1 MARCGIRGGRHADI
15 EDVYKCD
22 EIAVEWPF
30 TSNIISDPIV
40 DWSKPPIYDEEID
53 FHVKE
58 LLGFNFDLYVI
69 MPPKHKP
76 TQDVMENSKYLIYSK
91 YLIRWHGRIQ
101 YLKANSRSSSSRL
114 RRMMQEENP
123 RYYLLILVFYN
134 FIISYL
140 FILS

>member
-30 TSNIISDPIV
+30 TSNIIPNPIV

-53 FHVKE
+53 FHIKE
-58 LLGFNFDLYVI
+58 LIGSNSDLCVI
-69 MPPKHKP
+69 MPPIHKP

-91 YLIRWHGRIQ
+91 YLIHLKYLIRWYGQIQ
-101 YLKANSRSSSSRL
+101 YLKANSRSISSRWG
-114 RRMMQEENP
+114 RMM
-123 RYYLLILVFYN
+123 
-134 FIISYL
+134 
-140 FILS
+140 